1 MHFWCLNSTVSQ
13 SAKNGNDDLSILPPP
28 HVSYRNGREW
38 RRKKR
43 DHLPEQILIWNSH
56 TVSSPLTSWPGTH
69 SQHKAPRYLLTQG
82 PSSSLTYFPQCPPH
96 RAAQSRMRSSQKQLV
111 SKRYIVPRLH
121 PLATSRILPIPPF
134 QDPHRI
140 LVPTTCRPEPRWE
153 SHIDRLRQ
161 NEFRHRCAPS
171 RGRVELTNNRCNT
184 PLNQFAY
191 CVVLCN
197 QASDMTVRSWRD
209 RTASSESPFVAAAS
223 PLLELRLKSLRG
235 GSKAVGLVDRV
246 LCCRLRRRCS
256 CLLGD

>member
-1 MHFWCLNSTVSQ
+1 MVHFRRPWAGELKVPNAFLVPEFNSVTIS
-13 SAKNGNDDLSILPPP
+13 KKGNDDLSILPPP

-43 DHLPEQILIWNSH
+43 NHLPEQILIWNSR

-82 PSSSLTYFPQCPPH
+82 PSSSLTYFPPQCPPH
-96 RAAQSRMRSSQKQLV
+96 RAAQPRMRSSQKQLV
-111 SKRYIVPRLH
+111 SKRYIVPWLH

-134 QDPHRI
+134 QDSHWI
-140 LVPTTCRPEPRWE
+140 LVLITCRPESRWE

-184 PLNQFAY
+184 PFNWFSY
-191 CVVLCN
+191 RVVLCN
-197 QASDMTVRSWRD
+197 QASDGYD
-209 RTASSESPFVAAAS
+209 RAVLTGPDRFLGKSICRGCLATAGA
-223 PLLELRLKSLRG
+223 KT
-235 GSKAVGLVDRV
+235 
-246 LCCRLRRRCS
+246 
-256 CLLGD
+256 